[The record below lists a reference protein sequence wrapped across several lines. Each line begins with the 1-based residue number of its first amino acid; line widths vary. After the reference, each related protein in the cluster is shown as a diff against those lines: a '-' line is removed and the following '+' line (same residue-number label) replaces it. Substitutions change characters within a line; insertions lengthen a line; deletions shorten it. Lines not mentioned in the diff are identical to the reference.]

1 MAENMIDFKNVSL
14 AFGDKVVLSKVNL
27 KVKTGE
33 TVAILGPS
41 GSGKSTLLR
50 ILIGLQEPDGG
61 NIDVFGSDNI
71 IGKDEEEWNDVRKHM
86 GMVFQYSALF
96 DFLTVYENV
105 AFGLRQHTEKTEE
118 EIHKIVME
126 MLKVVGLPGLENN
139 YPATLSGG
147 MKKRIGFARAIAIKP
162 EILLYDE
169 PTAGLDPI
177 MANVITDLM
186 INIRKQLGATALL
199 VTHDMKSAF
208 RAADRVAMIY
218 DGDIVVNLPTE
229 EFKRSKNPLVYN
241 FIHGRELDTVLTDEE
256 KGLATI
262 NNDKRGENNDE
273 NE

>member
-1 MAENMIDFKNVSL
+1 MAENMIEFIDISL
-14 AFGDKVVLSKVNL
+14 AFGDKVVLKNVNL
-27 KVKTGE
+27 KVKKGE

-41 GSGKSTLLR
+41 GTGKSTLLR

-61 NIDVFGSDNI
+61 NINVFGIKNI
-71 IGKDEEEWNDVRKHM
+71 IGKSEEDWNDVRKNI

-96 DFLTVYENV
+96 DFLTVYENI

-118 EIHKIVME
+118 EINDIVME
-126 MLKVVGLPGLENN
+126 MLQVVGLPGLENE

-147 MKKRIGFARAIAIKP
+147 MKKRIGFARAIAIDP

-186 INIRKQLGATALL
+186 ISIRKKLGVTALL

-229 EFKRSKNPLVYN
+229 EFINSKNPLVYN
-241 FIHGRELDTVLTDEE
+241 FIHGRDLETPLTNEE
-256 KGLATI
+256 KEITTVDK
-262 NNDKRGENNDE
+262 DKRGEKQR
-273 NE
+273 

>member
-1 MAENMIDFKNVSL
+1 MAENMIEFIDVSL
-14 AFGDKVVLSKVNL
+14 AFGDNVILNRVNL
-27 KVKTGE
+27 KVKKGE

-41 GSGKSTLLR
+41 GTGKSTLLR

-61 NIDVFGSDNI
+61 NINVFGTKNI
-71 IGKDEEEWNDVRKHM
+71 IGRSEEEWDDVRKHM

-105 AFGLRQHTEKTEE
+105 AFGLRQHTEKSEE
-118 EIHKIVME
+118 EIHDVVME
-126 MLKVVGLPGLENN
+126 MLKVVGLPGLENK

-147 MKKRIGFARAIAIKP
+147 MKKRISFARAIAINP

-186 INIRKQLGATALL
+186 ISIRKKLGATALL

-218 DGDIVVNLPTE
+218 DGDIVANLPTK
-229 EFKRSKNPLVYN
+229 EFQSSKNPLVYN
-241 FIHGRELDTVLTDEE
+241 FIHGRDLKTPLTD
-256 KGLATI
+256 KGKKLDI
-262 NNDKRGENNDE
+262 NNDKKGVKTDNE